1 MEPINRESRTSVRFQ
16 ISYVLAFPWMAD
28 TARSVEFQKALLDQG
43 LEFGQVNV
51 TEKRLTLT
59 RQQPSHL
66 QIRLDSPGPQVAQI
80 QILSANPG
88 YDIDLF
94 SRDAEA
100 ATAAYKQAWRLEQC
114 QLIQT
119 SAVIHHLYSSRDH
132 AFKYLWEGRL
142 GQSPE
147 DFKTLG
153 SRPVAGGGLR
163 LLLPPHQQS
172 QDQEPQS
179 IEIRAESFLREP
191 QKLLI
196 ETIFIWP
203 RPRSLQPGEDFSP
216 ARYLQQ
222 VEEFA
227 AVEVWNFFTQSRP
240 LPPRG
245 PDIV

>member
-16 ISYVLAFPWMAD
+16 ISYVLAFPWLAD
-28 TARSVEFQKALLDQG
+28 SARSVQFQKSLLDQG
-43 LEFGQVNV
+43 LEFGQVNS

-88 YDIDLF
+88 YDIDMF

-100 ATAAYKQAWRLEQC
+100 ATMAYKQAWSLEQC

-119 SAVIHHLYSSRDH
+119 SAMIHHLYSSQDH
-132 AFKYLWEGRL
+132 AFKYLWEVRL
-142 GQSPE
+142 GQSPA

-163 LLLPPHQQS
+163 LLLPPHQLN
-172 QDQEPQS
+172 QDQEPRS
-179 IEIRAESFLREP
+179 IEVRAESFLREP
-191 QKLLI
+191 RKLLI

-203 RPRSLQPGEDFSP
+203 RPRSLQAEEGFSP
-216 ARYLQQ
+216 AGYLKQ

-227 AVEVWNFFTQSRP
+227 ANEVWSFFTQSRP
-240 LPPRG
+240 LQPPG
-245 PDIV
+245 PDMV